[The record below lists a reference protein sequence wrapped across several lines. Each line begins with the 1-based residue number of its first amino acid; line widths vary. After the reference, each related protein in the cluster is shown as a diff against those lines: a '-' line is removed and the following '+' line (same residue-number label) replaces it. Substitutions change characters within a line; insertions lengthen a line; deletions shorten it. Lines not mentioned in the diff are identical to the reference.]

1 MINRSTVL
9 CRIRGYIIHT
19 SSMSF
24 RYLLVLLCADRY
36 ALCNKRVFIR
46 ALSRPQIAYRS
57 VAVTA
62 VFWSVVSIHLLIW
75 ESIENGR
82 LCRIRGYIIHT
93 SSMSFRYLLVL
104 LCADRYALCNK
115 RVFIRALSRPQIA
128 YRSVA
133 VTTVFWSVVS
143 IHLLIWES
151 IENGRCGVYGIYG
164 QIFSFYVVVFTGFI
178 PIVSMISF
186 GILLGKS
193 LKSLHAQIQP
203 LNSCHRLNRRDI
215 SLIKLVLVEIIVY
228 IICTALYPPMTVY
241 TQITSSM
248 ASSKTAER
256 KQIETFINF
265 IIMSFLL
272 YLNYNTTFYVHLI
285 TSKSFRNQVKDLIL
299 KCCGRPPRNVR
310 NHQSGLKTMSKIP
323 GRQLLQRTTNV

>member
-1 MINRSTVL
+1 MTRYLLPTILALGNLGNLFTIAIYTQKNHRKNSCSIYLIGVSCFSLLGSNWAIAPAVYALDNFDMINRSTV
-9 CRIRGYIIHT
+9 
-19 SSMSF
+19 
-24 RYLLVLLCADRY
+24 
-36 ALCNKRVFIR
+36 
-46 ALSRPQIAYRS
+46 
-57 VAVTA
+57 
-62 VFWSVVSIHLLIW
+62 
-75 ESIENGR
+75 

-164 QIFSFYVVVFTGFI
+164 QIFSFYVVIFTGFI